1 MSGALAH
8 KINDFRTLFP
18 LCDKTF
24 SDWLITS
31 LAPNLRSASAI
42 TSKMACKIY
51 ASYHEWGRFHCLKC
65 LFVRNIKRYTQ
76 SNEFLGQLIDLETDK
91 PCKGDLEIQDLGEVL
106 LKKKKAVF
114 QMPCWARLES
124 QASWIF
130 PTAVLQKCQ
139 IRYGESTWMF
149 RLKQGTFRLIVL
161 TVINGGR

>member
-1 MSGALAH
+1 MPGALAN

-31 LAPNLRSASAI
+31 LAPIFALHPPLHPKWRVKSMLHSMNELVFSAWN
-42 TSKMACKIY
+42 ACSLKI
-51 ASYHEWGRFHCLKC
+51 SRDIPNQMNF
-65 LFVRNIKRYTQ
+65 
-76 SNEFLGQLIDLETDK
+76 GQLIDLETDK

-114 QMPCWARLES
+114 QMPCCARLES

-139 IRYGESTWMF
+139 TRYGESTWMF
-149 RLKQGTFRLIVL
+149 RLKQGTFHLIVL